1 MRQQEQGIFEL
12 KPLGVYLQLDSSRN
26 LKRKRRMQRRVV
38 AMAVGLRRQGE
49 GRGRRDRR
57 HSAWGMVGGICQE
70 TPDSCVGLK

>member
-49 GRGRRDRR
+49 GTGRRSQTLSLGNGRRDLSR
-57 HSAWGMVGGICQE
+57 
-70 TPDSCVGLK
+70 DS